1 MSLPFRNVWCV
12 FGSTIMSSGEISVSS
27 LEDPV
32 LISLIIGCKGV
43 VQATIPALF
52 KLVFNCQQ
60 CCVFIEGEEAD
71 LWNAGIE
78 GLEGTD
84 TDDVDETDEDEPS
97 WFDEFFESFLHR
109 S

>member
-1 MSLPFRNVWCV
+1 MENNLLHQS
-12 FGSTIMSSGEISVSS
+12 I
-27 LEDPV
+27 
-32 LISLIIGCKGV
+32 
-43 VQATIPALF
+43 LF
-52 KLVFNCQQ
+52 KLVFSCQQ
-60 CCVFIEGEEAD
+60 CVFIEGEDAD

-84 TDDVDETDEDEPS
+84 TDDVDETDDDDPS